1 MLLAIQLSAPL
12 GAQSSG
18 TAPGVPPAISE
29 IRQADLQ
36 RDLYAMAADSMRGRE
51 AGTLDEMRASMW
63 LAEQM
68 RQIGLVPKGEDGSWF
83 QWWSMRVTRISDSA
97 TTVRIGARRYE
108 LWADVIPVTNSEATI
123 SAPTKFIGDA
133 RDSTIDVRGSVAVA
147 TLVAPPESSIRT
159 TTNTHDY
166 NYARAAISSIAR

>member
-1 MLLAIQLSAPL
+1 MTSPRYRCRPGPRLLLASAMLLAIQLSAPL
-12 GAQSSG
+12 GAQSPG

-51 AGTLDEMRASMW
+51 AGTIDEMRASMW

-83 QWWSMRVTRISDSA
+83 QWWNMRVTRISDSA
-97 TTVRIGARRYE
+97 TTVRIGDEQYA
-108 LWADVIPVTNSEATI
+108 LWTDVVPVTNTEVTI
-123 SAPTKFIGDA
+123 SAPTKFVGDA
-133 RDSTIDVRGSVAVA
+133 SDSAIEDRKSVV
-147 TLVAPPESSIRT
+147 
-159 TTNTHDY
+159 
-166 NYARAAISSIAR
+166 